1 MVNPAFWVGFPL
13 DLGVNPVFFRG
24 FPRRQN
30 TAFWAHPGAGGS
42 RFDSVLQKWSWV
54 PGAGGCANA
63 DFRWNTGPRTLA
75 VHENPP

>member
-30 TAFWAHPGAGGS
+30 TAFWAHPGAGG
-42 RFDSVLQKWSWV
+42 
-54 PGAGGCANA
+54 CANA